1 MFVPLTVCSRLTALL
16 QNLAG
21 FVVYPNFQDGPTSTL
36 RRGVEQADHSVA
48 QLVHPC
54 RHVDGSHSRSAC
66 AVRGPVAVR
75 LDSPTA
81 LFRDTPA
88 ASPPV
93 PNGPRSSCRAL
104 DHVGCHAS
112 RSMRPRICRKR
123 LLVK

>member
-1 MFVPLTVCSRLTALL
+1 MPAARLMSKVEL
-16 QNLAG
+16 N
-21 FVVYPNFQDGPTSTL
+21 PNFQDGPTSTL
-36 RRGVEQADHSVA
+36 RRGVEQADHSVT
-48 QLVHPC
+48 QLVHTC
-54 RHVDGSHSRSAC
+54 RHVDGSHSRSAF
-66 AVRGPVAVR
+66 AVRGPVVVR

-104 DHVGCHAS
+104 DRVGCHAS